1 MQGGIYIP
9 LPDSRQHLNPRG
21 KAWHMLI
28 PRPFHSW
35 FNLSGAS
42 WKSVFSAKL
51 LGHAGVGVWGQSEK
65 HQWVHQ
71 QLDSDWSLNLAP
83 PTMSCVT
90 LDKSPHPSEPSFAY
104 LESEAITVVL
114 TSLQCCEHVL
124 AWRERAAS
132 DTGPSDGHLLVLTP
146 LCPPAR
152 DCGLA
157 PATCF

>member
-1 MQGGIYIP
+1 
-9 LPDSRQHLNPRG
+9 
-21 KAWHMLI
+21 MLI

-132 DTGPSDGHLLVLTP
+132 DMALVMATSWCSHPCALLPGTAGWPQQLASDEES
-146 LCPPAR
+146 AKM
-152 DCGLA
+152 
-157 PATCF
+157 